1 MISLKGTA
9 VPKIVSMTRDTGL
22 PEAEALLA
30 DLETQDFAD
39 GEKIAV
45 ELLLPSQSS
54 AILADTW
61 LGIATGSCAA
71 TQPTRVVA
79 RGFQELDTDSQLFS
93 TPAGLAALQGAMLV
107 APEGAKKEPVDA
119 KKIVSQLIARDGG
132 LVATRGGGQILFEAD
147 PDFPVASI
155 LRAGT
160 PIAKEPSERRQMF
173 TQLVLDLRRRV
184 EIGALRRMIDPVSEG
199 PAGAVGR
206 FLFELHENGLEHG
219 SRDPTGKRIRGARM
233 LRVRKHVAN
242 RPEELIA
249 RHGGFPELEAY
260 LGKLRTNALVEATIS
275 DFGPGVIDGFLASTA
290 GSNHAGRE
298 RRELLDSLLFER
310 LSSKG
315 TDPASGL
322 GIQRAL
328 RAAAQMQ
335 AFVSVRTAEFWLAAS
350 YAEEGRARRL
360 RDVVGAQRRARVRG
374 THWQILWPQ
383 P

>member
-1 MISLKGTA
+1 M
-9 VPKIVSMTRDTGL
+9 PKIMSTTRDTGV
-22 PEAEALLA
+22 PETEALL
-30 DLETQDFAD
+30 LELEAQNIVSGD
-39 GEKIAV
+39 EIAV

-54 AILADTW
+54 AILADVW
-61 LGIATGSCAA
+61 LGIATGTCAA
-71 TQPTRVVA
+71 LLPTRVVA
-79 RGFQELDTDSQLFS
+79 RGLQELDADSQLFS
-93 TPAGLAALQGAMLV
+93 TPAGLAALQGAASIV
-107 APEGAKKEPVDA
+107 PEGAKQAAIDA
-119 KKIVSQLIARDGG
+119 EKVVSQLIARDRG
-132 LVATRGGGQILFEAD
+132 LVATGGGGQILFEAD

-155 LRAGT
+155 LRATT
-160 PIAKEPSERRQMF
+160 PVAKESSERRQMF

-184 EIGALRRMIDPVSEG
+184 EIGALRRRINPVSEG

-219 SRDPTGKRIRGARM
+219 SRDPTGRRIRGARM
-233 LRVRKHVAN
+233 LRIRKHIAN

-249 RHGGFPELEAY
+249 RHGGFAELESY
-260 LGKLRTNALVEATIS
+260 LSKLRSNALVEATIS
-275 DFGPGVIDGFLASTA
+275 DFGPGVVDGFLASTA

-298 RRELLDSLLFER
+298 RRDLLDGLLFER

-350 YAEEGRARRL
+350 YAKEGRARRL
-360 RDVVGAQRRARVRG
+360 RDVAGAQSLAKVRG